1 MAEKKSLRALPSV
14 EQLLSSG
21 RFGADIDKLSRPLV
35 TVVIREVLDG
45 IRDEVRGGAN
55 LPDPEETNVRIAARL
70 RGLERRRITRVING
84 TGIMIHTNLGR
95 APLGVK
101 LLSRVFERVSAYN
114 TLEFD
119 LHTGK
124 RGKRGSFLSYLI
136 SQLTGAEACLVVNNN
151 AAAVFLILNTFADR
165 KQVVISR
172 SELVQI
178 GGDFRIPDII
188 RRAGAKM
195 VEIGTTNKT
204 LARDYEQ
211 AITKTTTTLLKV
223 HRSNF
228 SIEGFVEE
236 VSPAAVANIARKRNL
251 ISVFDLGSGA
261 YHQTEKFGMEA
272 EPNITEALRS
282 GADIVCFSGDKLLAA
297 AQGGIILGKADLIGK
312 MNRNPI
318 YRALRPDKLTI
329 ALLEEAAFAYLK
341 KEETDLLPL
350 WQMITRPVADLKQRA
365 LAVRKALA
373 DTSLKIEV
381 VKSQSTPGGGS
392 LPGGKLKSIALAIQ
406 SKEKPVKFARLLLEA
421 EPPLIGYIENEKLH
435 IDMRT
440 VFDGEDETVIRILR
454 EADACTR

>member
-1 MAEKKSLRALPSV
+1 MRKR
-14 EQLLSSG
+14 
-21 RFGADIDKLSRPLV
+21 R
-35 TVVIREVLDG
+35 
-45 IRDEVRGGAN
+45 
-55 LPDPEETNVRIAARL
+55 VRICRAR
-70 RGLERRRITRVING
+70 
-84 TGIMIHTNLGR
+84 
-95 APLGVK
+95 P
-101 LLSRVFERVSAYN
+101 
-114 TLEFD
+114 
-119 LHTGK
+119 HTGK

-151 AAAVFLILNTFADR
+151 AAAVFLILNTFANR

-188 RRAGAKM
+188 RKAGAKM
-195 VEIGTTNKT
+195 IEIGTTNKT
-204 LARDYEQ
+204 STRDYEQ
-211 AITKTTTTLLKV
+211 ALSKSTTTLLKV

-228 SIEGFVEE
+228 SIEGFVDE
-236 VSPAAVANIARKRNL
+236 VSPSGVADIARKHNL

-261 YHQTEKFGMEA
+261 YHQTEKFGMES

-297 AQGGIILGKADLIGK
+297 AQGGIILGKAELIAK

-341 KEETDLLPL
+341 KEETGLLPL
-350 WQMITRPVADLKQRA
+350 WQMITRPTADLKRRA
-365 LAVRKALA
+365 TVIRKVLA
-373 DTSLKIEV
+373 DTSLEIEV
-381 VKSQSTPGGGS
+381 VNSQSTPGGGS

-406 SKEKPVKFARLLLEA
+406 SKEKPAKFARLLLEA

-435 IDMRT
+435 LDMRT
-440 VFDGEDETVIRILR
+440 IFDNEDEVVMRILR